1 MFSRR
6 AFLVLATV
14 LLVMEFSACVCAR
27 DIEKS
32 RHLLQ
37 APPSRPPFFTLP
49 GTPSASRPP
58 FFTFPRTPSSPR
70 PFPFIPFPPPAK

>member
-1 MFSRR
+1 
-6 AFLVLATV
+6 
-14 LLVMEFSACVCAR
+14 MELSACLWAR
-27 DIEKS
+27 DIQKS

-49 GTPSASRPP
+49 RTPSASRPP
-58 FFTFPRTPSSPR
+58 FFTFPRTPSASRPPFFTFPRTPSAPR

>member
-6 AFLVLATV
+6 ACLVLATV

-27 DIEKS
+27 DIQKS

-49 GTPSASRPP
+49 RTPSASRPP

-70 PFPFIPFPPPAK
+70 PFPFIPFPPPAN